1 MEQLGAHPVAC
12 EALLSTPCDILA
24 PVRVGNWRVELAA
37 SPNCA
42 AAVAGC
48 ANNQLTNLQVAD
60 QLERRAF
67 LYAPDY
73 VINSGG
79 LIYMALTHQGAQPET
94 INQHL
99 LQISKRL
106 TGIYAHA
113 RPKNVHRPG
122 FRTNWRRSCCMGRTK
137 SGPVFCRLR
146 IAARINRL

>member
-113 RPKNVHRPG
+113 QAEK
-122 FRTNWRRSCCMGRTK
+122 RSPARVSGRT
-137 SGPVFCRLR
+137 GAE
-146 IAARINRL
+146 AAVWAGLKAGRFSAG